1 MENCWLFG
9 LPDLD
14 QDNEF
19 VREGLC
25 DWIDWILTEYDID
38 GMRIDSETCKKSV
51 LLDQNNESI
60 LKRNVNVL

>member
-38 GMRIDSETCKKSV
+38 GMRIDAVKHV
-51 LLDQNNESI
+51 
-60 LKRNVNVL
+60 RNQFFFIKTTNPF

>member
-1 MENCWLFG
+1 MFG

-38 GMRIDSETCKKSV
+38 GMRIDTVKHV
-51 LLDQNNESI
+51 
-60 LKRNVNVL
+60 RNQFFFIKTTNPF